1 MASSTDWARSIATT
15 IVNHLKEEEINSFRK
30 FKIFAAIEANG
41 KVKTNMAGRGF
52 DWEIRYR
59 NHTPTG
65 NNGET
70 PRTFA
75 RQNLWKRAELEY
87 RGAQVTDAI
96 YKKEMLENR
105 SAQALVNVASKMSS
119 RLLES
124 MEQYLGFE
132 WTKDGYLAGNELNFH
147 GIESFM
153 GYSGTVNVSTGAQR
167 GTGTSPGSG
176 SAPDP
181 LGFPSDTY
189 AGLSTALGA
198 YGGSQLSGVWPNGRA
213 DAEYDFYSPIIVN
226 TTSSYFGGSTWAA
239 NCRKAIREG
248 LQQARR
254 NDSKED
260 QIDMVLLDRRLFIDF
275 LNAMD
280 SQERTV
286 VTPGRPNGLRSMGFT
301 DTVEFDGVEVSSDV
315 SVPSN
320 TGYGLAIGNM
330 ELLSMEGQLLNSEG
344 PFYDEITQQYRY
356 VVSMLGNLK
365 FKSPRNFFKLVPIA
379 A

>member
-15 IVNHLKEEEINSFRK
+15 IVNHLREEEIASFRK
-30 FKIFAAIEANG
+30 FKVFAALEASGN
-41 KVKTNMAGRGF
+41 VRMNMSGRGF
-52 DWEIRYR
+52 DWEVRYR

-96 YKKEMLENR
+96 FKKEMLENR
-105 SAQALVNVASKMSS
+105 SAQALVNVAGKLSS
-119 RLLES
+119 RLIES
-124 MEQYLGFE
+124 MEQYLGVE
-132 WTKDGYLAGNELNFH
+132 WTKDGYAAGNELNFH

-153 GYSGTVNVSTGAQR
+153 GYNGTLNVTTGAQR
-167 GTGTSPGSG
+167 SANAADPFGS
-176 SAPDP
+176 
-181 LGFPSDTY
+181 PSDTY

-198 YGGSQLSGVWPNGRA
+198 YGGSQLTGVWPNGRA
-213 DAEYDFYSPIIVN
+213 DAEYDFYSPVVIN
-226 TTSSYFGGSTWAA
+226 TTSTYFGGSTWAVNA
-239 NCRKAIREG
+239 RKAIREG

-254 NDSKED
+254 NDTKED
-260 QIDMVLLDRRLFIDF
+260 QIDMVLLDRRLYIDF

-286 VTPGRPNGLRSMGFT
+286 VTPGRPNGLRSMGFS
-301 DTVEFDGVEVSSDV
+301 DVVEFDGVEVSSDV
-315 SVPSN
+315 SVPAN
-320 TGYGLAIGNM
+320 TGYGLAIGNL

-379 A
+379 